1 MKKAQNMPYQSRT
14 LGAEA
19 WYRFKK
25 NKLALGA
32 LAIFILL
39 ALMAITTIIIDLV
52 TNNSIYDKYVISQD
66 LLQPLQPPSKEHIL
80 GMDEFGRDILLRI
93 IWGTRYSLFM
103 GAFAVLGA
111 SVLGGI
117 IGAVAG
123 YYNMMDTILMRI
135 MDVFLAIPTTLLA
148 VAIVAAMGPSLV
160 NVVLAIAISQTP
172 TFARVIRAQVLTIK
186 DQEFIEA
193 ARSAGASDARI
204 IFRYIVPNA
213 LSPMIVQVTMGMASA
228 ILSIAGLSFIG
239 MGIQAPMPEWGA
251 MLSNARTYIRDA
263 WHITVMPGA
272 AIMITILILNIIG
285 DGLRDAL
292 DPRMKN

>member
-66 LLQPLQPPSKEHIL
+66 LLQRLQPPSKEHIL

-123 YYNMMDTILMRI
+123 YYNMMDTVLMRI
-135 MDVFLAIPTTLLA
+135 MDVFLAIPSMLLA
-148 VAIVAAMGPSLV
+148 IAIVAAFGTSLV
-160 NVVLAIAISQTP
+160 NVLLAIGISYVP
-172 TFARVIRAQVLTIK
+172 TFARTVRAPILTVK
-186 DQEFIEA
+186 GQEYIEA
-193 ARSAGASDARI
+193 AKAVGASDFRI
-204 IFRYIVPNA
+204 IFKYILPNSMA
-213 LSPMIVQVTMGMASA
+213 PIIVQVTLGVAGA
-228 ILSIAGLSFIG
+228 ILSIAGLSFLG
-239 MGIQAPMPEWGA
+239 LGIQPPTPEWGA
-251 MLSNARTYIRDA
+251 MLSGARSYIRSS
-263 WHITVMPGA
+263 WHITVIPGL
-272 AIMITILILNIIG
+272 AIMLTILALNVMG

-292 DPRMKN
+292 DPRLKN

>member
-1 MKKAQNMPYQSRT
+1 M
-14 LGAEA
+14 
-19 WYRFKK
+19 
-25 NKLALGA
+25 
-32 LAIFILL
+32 
-39 ALMAITTIIIDLV
+39 
-52 TNNSIYDKYVISQD
+52 
-66 LLQPLQPPSKEHIL
+66 
-80 GMDEFGRDILLRI
+80 
-93 IWGTRYSLFM
+93 
-103 GAFAVLGA
+103 
-111 SVLGGI
+111 
-117 IGAVAG
+117 
-123 YYNMMDTILMRI
+123 
-135 MDVFLAIPTTLLA
+135 
-148 VAIVAAMGPSLV
+148 
-160 NVVLAIAISQTP
+160 
-172 TFARVIRAQVLTIK
+172 TIK

>member
-1 MKKAQNMPYQSRT
+1 MKKTQNMPYQSRT

-32 LAIFILL
+32 LAIFIFL

-52 TNNSIYDKYVISQD
+52 TNNSFYDKYVISQD
-66 LLQPLQPPSKEHIL
+66 LLQRLQPPSKEHVL

-148 VAIVAAMGPSLV
+148 VAIVAAMGPQSRQCCSCHCHLPDAD
-160 NVVLAIAISQTP
+160 LR
-172 TFARVIRAQVLTIK
+172 ARHSRTGID
-186 DQEFIEA
+186 DQG
-193 ARSAGASDARI
+193 SG
-204 IFRYIVPNA
+204 V
-213 LSPMIVQVTMGMASA
+213 
-228 ILSIAGLSFIG
+228 
-239 MGIQAPMPEWGA
+239 
-251 MLSNARTYIRDA
+251 
-263 WHITVMPGA
+263 H
-272 AIMITILILNIIG
+272 
-285 DGLRDAL
+285 
-292 DPRMKN
+292 

>member
-66 LLQPLQPPSKEHIL
+66 LLQRLQPPSKEHIL

-123 YYNMMDTILMRI
+123 YYNMMDTILM
-135 MDVFLAIPTTLLA
+135 L
-148 VAIVAAMGPSLV
+148 SL
-160 NVVLAIAISQTP
+160 I
-172 TFARVIRAQVLTIK
+172 
-186 DQEFIEA
+186 
-193 ARSAGASDARI
+193 
-204 IFRYIVPNA
+204 
-213 LSPMIVQVTMGMASA
+213 
-228 ILSIAGLSFIG
+228 
-239 MGIQAPMPEWGA
+239 
-251 MLSNARTYIRDA
+251 
-263 WHITVMPGA
+263 HI
-272 AIMITILILNIIG
+272 
-285 DGLRDAL
+285 
-292 DPRMKN
+292 

>member
-66 LLQPLQPPSKEHIL
+66 LLQRLQPPSKEHIL

-123 YYNMMDTILMRI
+123 YYNMMDTILIAHHGRI
-135 MDVFLAIPTTLLA
+135 PRNSDN
-148 VAIVAAMGPSLV
+148 AAGCCDRCG
-160 NVVLAIAISQTP
+160 NGSQSRQCCSCHCHLP
-172 TFARVIRAQVLTIK
+172 DADLRARHSRTGID
-186 DQEFIEA
+186 DQG
-193 ARSAGASDARI
+193 SG
-204 IFRYIVPNA
+204 V
-213 LSPMIVQVTMGMASA
+213 
-228 ILSIAGLSFIG
+228 
-239 MGIQAPMPEWGA
+239 
-251 MLSNARTYIRDA
+251 
-263 WHITVMPGA
+263 H
-272 AIMITILILNIIG
+272 
-285 DGLRDAL
+285 
-292 DPRMKN
+292 

>member
-52 TNNSIYDKYVISQD
+52 THNSFYDKYVISQD
-66 LLQPLQPPSKEHIL
+66 LLQRLQPPSKEHIL

-135 MDVFLAIPTTLLA
+135 MDISSQFRRRCWLWRSSQQWVPASSMSFLPL
-148 VAIVAAMGPSLV
+148 PSPRRRPSH
-160 NVVLAIAISQTP
+160 AS
-172 TFARVIRAQVLTIK
+172 FAH
-186 DQEFIEA
+186 
-193 ARSAGASDARI
+193 
-204 IFRYIVPNA
+204 RY
-213 LSPMIVQVTMGMASA
+213 
-228 ILSIAGLSFIG
+228 
-239 MGIQAPMPEWGA
+239 
-251 MLSNARTYIRDA
+251 
-263 WHITVMPGA
+263 
-272 AIMITILILNIIG
+272 
-285 DGLRDAL
+285 
-292 DPRMKN
+292 

>member
-66 LLQPLQPPSKEHIL
+66 LLQRLQPPSKEHIL

-228 ILSIAGLSFIG
+228 ILSIAGLADETQCFALAKRQGQTI
-239 MGIQAPMPEWGA
+239 E
-251 MLSNARTYIRDA
+251 RVDA
-263 WHITVMPGA
+263 SAVGV
-272 AIMITILILNIIG
+272 ILN
-285 DGLRDAL
+285 DKVFYFQNVAHSRPPSSSYADQAHHA
-292 DPRMKN
+292 DRRR

>member
-1 MKKAQNMPYQSRT
+1 MVPLQEEQ
-14 LGAEA
+14 G
-19 WYRFKK
+19 
-25 NKLALGA
+25 LALGA

-66 LLQPLQPPSKEHIL
+66 LLQRLQPPSKEHIL

-186 DQEFIEA
+186 DQEFVEA

-228 ILSIAGLSFIG
+228 ILSIARNLSFIG
-239 MGIQAPMPEWGA
+239 MGTRLRCPEWGA
-251 MLSNARTYIRDA
+251 MLSNAELTSVTHGTSPLCPA
-263 WHITVMPGA
+263 
-272 AIMITILILNIIG
+272 
-285 DGLRDAL
+285 
-292 DPRMKN
+292 PRS

>member
-66 LLQPLQPPSKEHIL
+66 LLQRLQPPSKEHIL

-111 SVLGGI
+111 SVLRRRCWLLRSLRQWVP
-117 IGAVAG
+117 ASS
-123 YYNMMDTILMRI
+123 ML
-135 MDVFLAIPTTLLA
+135 FLPL
-148 VAIVAAMGPSLV
+148 PSPRRRPSR
-160 NVVLAIAISQTP
+160 AS
-172 TFARVIRAQVLTIK
+172 FAH
-186 DQEFIEA
+186 
-193 ARSAGASDARI
+193 
-204 IFRYIVPNA
+204 RY
-213 LSPMIVQVTMGMASA
+213 
-228 ILSIAGLSFIG
+228 
-239 MGIQAPMPEWGA
+239 
-251 MLSNARTYIRDA
+251 
-263 WHITVMPGA
+263 
-272 AIMITILILNIIG
+272 
-285 DGLRDAL
+285 
-292 DPRMKN
+292 

>member
-1 MKKAQNMPYQSRT
+1 
-14 LGAEA
+14 
-19 WYRFKK
+19 
-25 NKLALGA
+25 
-32 LAIFILL
+32 
-39 ALMAITTIIIDLV
+39 MAITTIIIDLV
-52 TNNSIYDKYVISQD
+52 TNSSFYDKYVISQD
-66 LLQPLQPPSKEHIL
+66 LLQRLQPPSKEHIL
-80 GMDEFGRDILLRI
+80 GMVEFGRDILLRI

-123 YYNMMDTILMRI
+123 YYNMMDTLLMRI

-186 DQEFIEA
+186 DQEFVEA

-239 MGIQAPMPEWGA
+239 MGIQAPMPEWGC
-251 MLSNARTYIRDA
+251 NAFQRPYL
-263 WHITVMPGA
+263 HP
-272 AIMITILILNIIG
+272 
-285 DGLRDAL
+285 
-292 DPRMKN
+292 

>member
-32 LAIFILL
+32 LAIFIFL

-52 TNNSIYDKYVISQD
+52 TNNSFYDKYVISQD
-66 LLQPLQPPSKEHIL
+66 LLQRLQPPSKEHVL

-148 VAIVAAMGPSLV
+148 V
-160 NVVLAIAISQTP
+160 
-172 TFARVIRAQVLTIK
+172 AQVLTIK

-251 MLSNARTYIRDA
+251 MLSNARSYIRDA

>member
-19 WYRFKK
+19 RYRFKK

-66 LLQPLQPPSKEHIL
+66 LLQRLQPPSKEHIL

-228 ILSIAGLSFIG
+228 MAVSV
-239 MGIQAPMPEWGA
+239 P
-251 MLSNARTYIRDA
+251 
-263 WHITVMPGA
+263 
-272 AIMITILILNIIG
+272 
-285 DGLRDAL
+285 
-292 DPRMKN
+292 